1 MCIRDRSFVTTA
13 KARHNLRSYLRD
25 LNVEQTIVLGKRL
38 FNNALDTLG
47 KKQRNIKSKQ
57 IKRLLDLLS
66 FKDMN
71 ELYQGIGVGDKNP
84 LLMAQMML
92 GEDEIITETNSRAPI
107 LIKGTEG
114 VSIEF
119 AKCCLPVPG
128 DTIIGH
134 LSKVRGFVIHRR
146 KCRHINSFRK
156 DQSRWIGAEWSKTIK
171 QTLQSELLINAQH
184 KPGAL
189 AAIAGKLA
197 ERGCNIEQVTVIKE
211 HEDDTI
217 DFSFQ
222 FQVADRIELAD
233 IIRDVRSVGIVER
246 VSRGLH

>member
-1 MCIRDRSFVTTA
+1 
-13 KARHNLRSYLRD
+13 
-25 LNVEQTIVLGKRL
+25 
-38 FNNALDTLG
+38 
-47 KKQRNIKSKQ
+47 
-57 IKRLLDLLS
+57 
-66 FKDMN
+66 MN
-71 ELYQGIGVGDKNP
+71 DLYQAIGLGDRNP

-92 GEDEIITETNSRAPI
+92 GDDEIIKEKSSKIP
-107 LIKGTEG
+107 LLLKGTEG
-114 VSIEF
+114 VSLEF
-119 AKCCLPVPG
+119 AKCCMPIPG

-146 KCRHINSFRK
+146 KCRHINSFQK
-156 DQSRWIGAEWSKTIK
+156 DRSRWIGAEWSKTIK
-171 QTLQSELLINAQH
+171 QTLPSELLINAKH

-197 ERGCNIEQVTVIKE
+197 ERDCNIDQVTVIKE
-211 HEDDTI
+211 HEDNTI

-233 IIRDVRSVGIVER
+233 VIRDVRSVGVVEK